1 MGLAAF
7 AMKIGHRSSV
17 LATLLF
23 GFKSV
28 RQRAVFMLRAASER
42 APVIVRH
49 LTAGNSV
56 IEITLLMTA

>member
-1 MGLAAF
+1 
-7 AMKIGHRSSV
+7 
-17 LATLLF
+17 LF

-56 IEITLLMTA
+56 IGITLLMTA